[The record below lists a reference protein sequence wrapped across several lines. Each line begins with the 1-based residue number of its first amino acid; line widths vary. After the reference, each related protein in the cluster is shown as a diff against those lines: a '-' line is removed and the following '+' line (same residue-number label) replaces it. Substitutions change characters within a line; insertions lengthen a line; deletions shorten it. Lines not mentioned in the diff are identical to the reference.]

1 VRNLVASLGAVTA
14 EERKV
19 AIVTGAARGLG
30 ARIAARLGANGWA
43 VVLADRDGDGSRSVA
58 ERLAA
63 TGIAARGVELDVAD
77 SAAAAALV
85 EGVLTIEGGLD
96 GLVNNA
102 GVLADAPLVEMSDEQ
117 FFRVLEVC
125 LFGAFYMARAAAP
138 PMIEAAFGRIV
149 NMSSRAYMGNPG
161 QANYSAAK
169 AGLVGLTKSM
179 AKELGRHSITVNA
192 IAPGMVE
199 TEMVLSHPKAEDII
213 ARAALANSVPRV
225 GTTDDIAAAVSY
237 LFSDDAGYIT
247 GDVLHVSG
255 GRFG

>member
-1 VRNLVASLGAVTA
+1 LDAVTV

-30 ARIAARLGANGWA
+30 ARIAARLGADGWV
-43 VVLADRDGDGSRSVA
+43 VVLADRDGDGARSAA
-58 ERLAA
+58 ERLA
-63 TGIAARGVELDVAD
+63 TDGIAARGVDLDVTD
-77 SAAAAALV
+77 AAAATALIEEV
-85 EGVLTIEGGLD
+85 LATEGALT

-102 GVLADAPLVEMSDEQ
+102 GVLADAPLVEMTDEQ
-117 FFRVLEVC
+117 FSRVLEVC
-125 LFGAFYMARAAAP
+125 LFGAFYLSRAAAP
-138 PMIEAAFGRIV
+138 PMIRAGFGRIV

-213 ARAALANSVPRV
+213 ARAARANSVPRV
-225 GTTDDIAAAVSY
+225 GTPDDIAAAVSY

-247 GDVLHVSG
+247 GDVMHVSG

>member
-1 VRNLVASLGAVTA
+1 MTA

-30 ARIAARLGANGWA
+30 AAIAARLGADGWT
-43 VVLADRDGDGSRSVA
+43 VVLADRDGDGVKAAA

-77 SAAAAALV
+77 PAAATALV
-85 EGVLTIEGGLD
+85 EEVLATDGGLT

-102 GVLADAPLVEMSDEQ
+102 GVLADAPLVDMTDEQ
-117 FFRVLEVC
+117 FARVLHVC

-138 PMIEAAFGRIV
+138 PMIEAGFGRIV

-199 TEMVLSHPKAEDII
+199 TEMVLSHPKADDII
-213 ARAALANSVPRV
+213 ARATRANSVPRV
-225 GTTDDIAAAVSY
+225 GTPDDIAAAVSY
-237 LFSDDAGYIT
+237 LFSADAGYIT

>member
-1 VRNLVASLGAVTA
+1 LDRVTT

-30 ARIAARLGANGWA
+30 AGIAARLGADGWA
-43 VVLADRDGDGSRSVA
+43 VVLADRDGDGARAQA
-58 ERLAA
+58 ERLTA
-63 TGIAARGVELDVAD
+63 TGIAARGVDLDVAD
-77 SAAAAALV
+77 SAAATALV
-85 EGVLTIEGGLD
+85 ADVLATEGALT

-102 GVLADAPLVEMSDEQ
+102 GVLADAPLVEMTDEQ
-117 FFRVLEVC
+117 FARVLQVC
-125 LFGAFYMARAAAP
+125 LFGSFYMARAAAP
-138 PMIEAAFGRIV
+138 PMIEGGFGRIV

-179 AKELGRHSITVNA
+179 AKELGRHRITVNA

-199 TEMVLSHPKAEDII
+199 TEMVLSHPKADAII
-213 ARAALANSVPRV
+213 ERAARANSVPRV
-225 GTTDDIAAAVSY
+225 GTPDDIAAAVSY